1 MQLSYH
7 YHSGQTALSIHC
19 MRVLTYLFMLIAS
32 VSNVATA
39 QQQTEPLKLRLGDVS
54 MNKLAFII
62 AYDKGIYKK
71 HGIDII
77 PKFTQGSVDIIRRSG
92 IIVPD
97 EFILESGEYTELCIC
112 GTSPSIV
119 SLTTRAGGWDPVF
132 LGSTH
137 AESRWR
143 IIGRTDINS
152 AEQLKGKRIGY
163 SGVGAVSHFYAVSF
177 AKKMGWDPKMDW
189 SMMGNALG
197 VDALTRGEVDAII
210 APELHGTMAI
220 DAGYKVIVDLLD
232 YHLPVAGSGFA
243 VSRPWLEKN
252 PELARRF
259 IKAAVEA
266 VAILKTDKDSSF
278 QTMGK
283 WYQMSDPELME
294 MFYDEASKLPSKPYP
309 AVEGI
314 RKVMELYDSHEM
326 RKYTVEHFYDA
337 SYIKEL
343 DENGFIDSLYK
354 KK

>member
-1 MQLSYH
+1 MNRFTSNGLAYRAVFKMLAGLLFIVSSLSIVAIAQE
-7 YHSGQTALSIHC
+7 QTA
-19 MRVLTYLFMLIAS
+19 
-32 VSNVATA
+32 
-39 QQQTEPLKLRLGDVS
+39 PLKLRLGDVS

-62 AYDKGIYKK
+62 AYDKGVYKK

-92 IIVPD
+92 IVVPD
-97 EFILESGEYTELCIC
+97 EFILEKGEYTELCIC

-119 SLTTRAGGWDPVF
+119 NLVQNAGGWDPVF

-177 AKKMGWDPKMDW
+177 AKKMGWDPNFDL
-189 SMMGNALG
+189 SLMGDALG
-197 VDALTRGEVDAII
+197 VDALTKGYVDAIV
-210 APELHGTMAI
+210 APELHATMAI

-266 VAILKTDKDSSF
+266 VSILKNDKDSSF
-278 QTMGK
+278 KTMGK

-294 MFYDEASKLPSKPYP
+294 MFYDEAAKLPSKPYP

-314 RKVMELYDSHEM
+314 KKVMELYDSHEM
-326 RKYTVEHFYDA
+326 RKYKVEHFYDS

-343 DENGFIDSLYK
+343 DESGYIDSLYK
-354 KK
+354 K